1 MRCHLIWKYKRSSA
15 DSFVVWPAPEEHNSA
30 LFGAPPEAGSST
42 IVQYQLK
49 TDMEVNSKTVR
60 EADPDP
66 DGEWSVPETDSVEA
80 QILSSWVLRGRE
92 TGGFGHGVPCL
103 WCCPGHVLKMPFWL
117 MAKHMMNSLVQ
128 NGQVIQ
134 KCRVKEF
141 QDIIQQSLAVRQ
153 RQMEAELE
161 KYNLGKKLPR
171 SDSTKVELI
180 QWNSTTNQME
190 GKKSQHQR
198 NQWLEKSTQRHK
210 GIASTKK

>member
-1 MRCHLIWKYKRSSA
+1 
-15 DSFVVWPAPEEHNSA
+15 
-30 LFGAPPEAGSST
+30 
-42 IVQYQLK
+42 
-49 TDMEVNSKTVR
+49 
-60 EADPDP
+60 
-66 DGEWSVPETDSVEA
+66 
-80 QILSSWVLRGRE
+80 
-92 TGGFGHGVPCL
+92 
-103 WCCPGHVLKMPFWL
+103 

-180 QWNSTTNQME
+180 Q
-190 GKKSQHQR
+190 
-198 NQWLEKSTQRHK
+198 
-210 GIASTKK
+210 